1 MRGLLQLFRGCLC
14 ISIEGEQIERFL
26 NLCRCQKISLYEV
39 KRTEERKMNA
49 SLYWKDFF
57 KLLPVRRK
65 TGVKI
70 HIQKKRGL
78 PFWIYKNKARKS
90 FFAGVI
96 LCGALMIL
104 LSGRVWNIHI
114 EGNIQY
120 ADPEIL
126 GFLEENGIVHGM
138 AKGKVNCSEIADSL
152 RRNYPEITWV
162 SAKLSGTRLLLTV
175 QEGKKQKKQQTELP
189 PCDLKA
195 ETEGE
200 IVKMITRAGTPL
212 MKAGDVCKQG
222 DILVSGKVPI
232 INDSKEMIRESY
244 VHADADIYV
253 RHFVSYYYEFPLI
266 YEKEIP
272 EEKTGKTYGLRVGK
286 WYASFYRGAEKG
298 WKTATEEFPLR
309 ITENFCLPVSLYS
322 FTSTRYKKIKS
333 VYTKEE
339 AEQLAEKKLHLFEK
353 KLMEKGV
360 QISENNVKIDVN
372 HTVCTSSGKLIV
384 IEKTGRE
391 APVQQEEEK
400 ERTAVDG
407 EQRN

>member
-1 MRGLLQLFRGCLC
+1 MKGILQLFKGCLR
-14 ISIEGEQIERFL
+14 ISVEGEQTERFL
-26 NLCRCQKISLYEV
+26 NLCRCQKISLYEIARV
-39 KRTEERKMNA
+39 KEQKLNA

-57 KLLPVRRK
+57 KLLPIRRK

-70 HIQKKRGL
+70 HILKKKGL
-78 PFWIYKNKARKS
+78 PFWIHKNRRRKS
-90 FFAGVI
+90 FFAGI
-96 LCGALMIL
+96 FLCGALMLL
-104 LSGRVWNIHI
+104 LSQRIWNIHI

-126 GFLEENGIVHGM
+126 DFLEENGVVHGM
-138 AKGKVNCSEIADSL
+138 TKGKVDCSEIAASL

-175 QEGKKQKKQQTELP
+175 QEGKKQKKEQKNLS
-189 PCDLKA
+189 PCDLEA

-212 MKAGDVCKQG
+212 VKTGEVCKPG

-232 INDSKEMIRESY
+232 INDSKEVVRESY
-244 VHADADIYV
+244 VHADADIYI
-253 RHFVSYYYEFPLI
+253 RHTVSYYYEFPLA

-272 EEKTGKTYGLRVGK
+272 EEKIRKTYGLRFGN
-286 WYASFYRGAEKG
+286 WYASLYEGAEKG
-298 WKTATEEFPLR
+298 WKTVTEEFPLR
-309 ITENFCLPVSLYS
+309 ITENFCLPLSFYL
-322 FTSTRYKKIKS
+322 FTSTEYRKVKS

-339 AEQLAEKKLHLFEK
+339 AIQLAEKKLHLFEK

-372 HTVCTSSGKLIV
+372 HTVCTSSGKLVI

-391 APVQQEEEK
+391 TPVQQEEEK

>member
-1 MRGLLQLFRGCLC
+1 MRGLLQLFKGCLR
-14 ISIEGEQIERFL
+14 ISAEGGQTERFL
-26 NLCRCQKISLYEV
+26 NLCRCQKISLFEV
-39 KRTEERKMNA
+39 KRTEEQKIIA
-49 SLYWKDFF
+49 TLYRKDFF
-57 KLLPVRRK
+57 KLLPIRRK

-70 HIQKKRGL
+70 HILNKKGL
-78 PFWIYKNKARKS
+78 PFWIHKNRRRKS
-90 FFAGVI
+90 FFAGLF
-96 LCGALMIL
+96 LCGGLLFL

-126 GFLEENGIVHGM
+126 DFLKENGIVHGM
-138 AKGKVNCSEIADSL
+138 AKRKVDCSEIAASL

-175 QEGKKQKKQQTELP
+175 QEGTKQKEKQTGLS

-212 MKAGDVCKQG
+212 VKTGDVCKPG

-232 INDSKEMIRESY
+232 VNDSQEIVRESY
-244 VHADADIYV
+244 VHADADIYI
-253 RHFVSYYYEFPLI
+253 RHSVSYYHEFPLAC
-266 YEKEIP
+266 EKEIP
-272 EEKTGKTYGLRVGK
+272 EEKIRKTYGLRLGN
-286 WYASFYRGAEKG
+286 WYASLYGGAEKG
-298 WKTATEEFPLR
+298 WKTVTEEIPLR

-322 FTSTRYKKIKS
+322 FTSTQYRKVKS
-333 VYTKEE
+333 VHTKEE
-339 AEQLAEKKLHLFEK
+339 AKQLAEKKLHLFEK

-372 HTVCTSSGKLIV
+372 HTVCTSSGKLVV
-384 IEKTGRE
+384 IEKTGME

>member
-1 MRGLLQLFRGCLC
+1 M
-14 ISIEGEQIERFL
+14 
-26 NLCRCQKISLYEV
+26 
-39 KRTEERKMNA
+39 
-49 SLYWKDFF
+49 
-57 KLLPVRRK
+57 
-65 TGVKI
+65 
-70 HIQKKRGL
+70 
-78 PFWIYKNKARKS
+78 
-90 FFAGVI
+90 
-96 LCGALMIL
+96 
-104 LSGRVWNIHI
+104 
-114 EGNIQY
+114 
-120 ADPEIL
+120 
-126 GFLEENGIVHGM
+126 
-138 AKGKVNCSEIADSL
+138 
-152 RRNYPEITWV
+152 
-162 SAKLSGTRLLLTV
+162 

-272 EEKTGKTYGLRVGK
+272 EEKTGKTYGLRIGK

-298 WKTATEEFPLR
+298 WKTVTEEFPLR

>member
-1 MRGLLQLFRGCLC
+1 MKRILRLLKGFLRL
-14 ISIEGEQIERFL
+14 SIEGKQTERFL
-26 NLCRCQKISLYEV
+26 NLCRCQKIPLYEV
-39 KRTEERKMNA
+39 KWTGEQKLNA
-49 SLYWKDFF
+49 SLYRKDFF
-57 KLLPVRRK
+57 KLLHIRRK

-70 HIQKKRGL
+70 HILNKQGL
-78 PFWIYKNKARKS
+78 PFWIYKSRSKKG
-90 FFAGVI
+90 FFAGVF
-96 LCGALMIL
+96 LCITLMLL
-104 LSGRVWNIHI
+104 LSSRVWNIHI

-126 GFLEENGIVHGM
+126 GFLEKNGIVHGM

-175 QEGKKQKKQQTELP
+175 QEGKKQKKQQNGLS

-212 MKAGDVCKQG
+212 VKTGDVCKPG

-232 INDSKEMIRESY
+232 LNDSKEVVREAY
-244 VHADADIYV
+244 VHADADIYI
-253 RHFVSYYYEFPLI
+253 RHSVSYYDEFPLAC
-266 YEKEIP
+266 EKEIP
-272 EEKTGKTYGLRVGK
+272 EEKTRKAYGIRLGNRYV
-286 WYASFYRGAEKG
+286 SFYNGAEKG
-298 WKTATEEFPLR
+298 WKTVTEVFPVR
-309 ITENFCLPVSLYS
+309 ITENFYLPVSLYS
-322 FTSTRYKKIKS
+322 FTSKQYRKVKS

-339 AEQLAEKKLHLFEK
+339 AELLAEKKLHLFEK
-353 KLMEKGV
+353 KLIEKGV

-372 HTVCTSSGKLIV
+372 HTVCTSSGKLVV

-391 APVQQEEEK
+391 TPVQQEEEK
-400 ERTAVDG
+400 ERTALDG